1 MALTGPLPVSIY
13 SHGDSTAHTGKCL
26 KTTHSVTH
34 HSSTSQNSALRR
46 ARPAAV
52 NVQTIGPCQKH
63 NIQGFLEGIAVPFLP
78 ESFYFVES
86 PHRAHPRT
94 LREART
100 IMRRRP
106 LPFAWPG
113 WTGTV
118 GTARRRP
125 SRPRRPS
132 REGLRSKSTKCLGF
146 CAWV

>member
-1 MALTGPLPVSIY
+1 MACTSALVPVSTPL
-13 SHGDSTAHTGKCL
+13 SNKWTAHYPGRGIDRG
-26 KTTHSVTH
+26 
-34 HSSTSQNSALRR
+34 TSQNSALRR
-46 ARPAAV
+46 ARPAV
-52 NVQTIGPCQKH
+52 TVQTIGPCQKH
-63 NIQGFLEGIAVPFLP
+63 KIQGFLEGIAVPFLP

-86 PHRAHPRT
+86 PHPRT

-100 IMRRRP
+100 IIRRRP

-132 REGLRSKSTKCLGF
+132 REGLRTKVHKVLRVLCLGF
-146 CAWV
+146 SG